1 MNAPSI
7 YENSGAIYTPSHRL
21 YVCVMINPGKETI
34 NVFIWFSEMVKGN
47 WPGIKAAAISTF
59 LQSKKFQAESGQI
72 RKMRSISNLACM

>member
-21 YVCVMINPGKETI
+21 YVCVMISPGKETI

-47 WPGIKAAAISTF
+47 
-59 LQSKKFQAESGQI
+59 
-72 RKMRSISNLACM
+72 